1 MNERDF
7 RTNSNE
13 RGQIMPNPEP
23 NAYRRAFWIALLAT
37 VVLAVVASVL
47 WWRLSHGAAMP
58 QSGTGSPTDPMHG
71 MTQTS
76 SANIPNSEPGAA
88 GEMQTGNMQETPL
101 APIQLTPQRMQ
112 SIGIVLG
119 KVESKP
125 VNSELRFY
133 GNVQVDE
140 RRQAYVQT
148 RFAGW
153 IRKVYADATG
163 NFIGKGQP
171 LFTIYSPDL
180 VSTEHEYLLAKKNSE
195 SLQQSKVSGVASGA
209 SSLFSA
215 AKERLLQWDVS
226 PAEIE
231 KLDQG
236 GKVITDLTV
245 NSPVSGYITQ
255 KNALPNMYV
264 QPETML
270 YTVADLSDVWVLAQV
285 FQSEAGKIKPGDPAE
300 VTVDAYPGRVF
311 NGRVDYIL
319 PQLDMNTRTLPVRL
333 VFANPGLKLRPGMY
347 VNVRAKL
354 PMGRQ
359 LVVPASAAFHSGTKN
374 LLFVYSAEGSIEPR
388 EVELGPQVG
397 DELVV
402 TKGIKAQEQI
412 VTSANFLIDSEAQLQ
427 AAAGAFVP
435 PPPGAG
441 QAASMNA
448 PAEQQANVELTT
460 DPDPPHKGSNIVRVK
475 LTGQD
480 GKPITGANVTVTFFM
495 AAMPAMGMAAMKTVV
510 NANDKGGGMYE
521 GKGDLGSGGT
531 WQVTIRAQ
539 QNGQVIIHTNWEGE
553 PPSII
558 EDQVTYPIVTALL
571 AAPKV
576 KAVRAQ
582 TMFNDSYVFV
592 VFEDGTDIYWARSR
606 VVEYLQ
612 TIAGR
617 LPANVHPAIGSDA
630 TGAGWVYEYALV
642 DRSHKQS
649 LADLRS
655 IQDWHLRYQLATVP
669 GVAEV
674 ASIGGFVRQ
683 YQVNVD
689 PNKLLAYGIP
699 LSTVID
705 RVKSS
710 TNEVGGRVLELSGTR
725 YMIRGLGYLK
735 SLDDLANVPV
745 MAKNGTP
752 VLIKDLSTVAFGPD
766 IREGVAEWNGEGE
779 TVGGIVVMRYGLNAL
794 NVI

>member
-1 MNERDF
+1 MNEQNF
-7 RTNSNE
+7 RVNANEVTN
-13 RGQIMPNPEP
+13 MPNTEHG
-23 NAYRRAFWIALLAT
+23 NYRRGFWI
-37 VVLAVVASVL
+37 VLAIAAVLAIVASFL
-47 WWRLSHGAAMP
+47 WWRFSQAETASQPGKNSAHAAMEEMAQAP
-58 QSGTGSPTDPMHG
+58 AANPSNFEPDSAS
-71 MTQTS
+71 QTATS
-76 SANIPNSEPGAA
+76 
-88 GEMQTGNMQETPL
+88 TMQETPL

-119 KVESKP
+119 KAESKL

-180 VSTEHEYLLAKKNSE
+180 VSTQQEYLLAKKNSE
-195 SLQQSKVSGVASGA
+195 ALQKSSVSGVASGA

-215 AKERLLQWDVS
+215 AKERLLQWEVS

-236 GKVITDLTV
+236 GKAITDLTI
-245 NSPVSGYITQ
+245 NSPVSGYITA

-270 YTVADLSDVWVLAQV
+270 YTIADLSDVWVLAQV
-285 FQSEAGKIKPGDPAE
+285 FQSDAGRIKPGDPAE
-300 VTVDAYPGRVF
+300 ITVDAYPGRVF

-319 PQLDMNTRTLPVRL
+319 PQFDMNTRTLPVRL
-333 VFANPGLKLRPGMY
+333 VFPNPGLKLRLGMY

-374 LLFVYSAEGSIEPR
+374 LVFVYRGGGSIEPR

-397 DELVV
+397 DELVI
-402 TKGIKAQEQI
+402 TKGVKAEEPI

-448 PAEQQANVELTT
+448 PTQQRANVEFTT
-460 DPDPPHKGSNIVRVK
+460 EPEPPHKGSNIVRVK
-475 LTGQD
+475 LTGED
-480 GKPITGANVTVTFFM
+480 GQPISGANVTVTFYV
-495 AAMPAMGMAAMKTVV
+495 AAMPAMGMAAMKTVI
-510 NANDKGGGMYE
+510 NATDKGGGMYE

-539 QNGQVIIHTNWEGE
+539 QNGQTV
-553 PPSII
+553 
-558 EDQVTYPIVTALL
+558 
-571 AAPKV
+571 
-576 KAVRAQ
+576 
-582 TMFNDSYVFV
+582 
-592 VFEDGTDIYWARSR
+592 
-606 VVEYLQ
+606 
-612 TIAGR
+612 
-617 LPANVHPAIGSDA
+617 ANKQLTVNA
-630 TGAGWVYEYALV
+630 TGG
-642 DRSHKQS
+642 
-649 LADLRS
+649 
-655 IQDWHLRYQLATVP
+655 
-669 GVAEV
+669 
-674 ASIGGFVRQ
+674 
-683 YQVNVD
+683 
-689 PNKLLAYGIP
+689 
-699 LSTVID
+699 
-705 RVKSS
+705 
-710 TNEVGGRVLELSGTR
+710 
-725 YMIRGLGYLK
+725 M
-735 SLDDLANVPV
+735 
-745 MAKNGTP
+745 
-752 VLIKDLSTVAFGPD
+752 
-766 IREGVAEWNGEGE
+766 
-779 TVGGIVVMRYGLNAL
+779 
-794 NVI
+794 

>member
-1 MNERDF
+1 ML
-7 RTNSNE
+7 RTENN
-13 RGQIMPNPEP
+13 N
-23 NAYRRAFWIALLAT
+23 YRRAFWFVLTTTI
-37 VVLAVVASVL
+37 VLAMVASGL
-47 WWRLSHGAAMP
+47 WWRLSHTGP
-58 QSGTGSPTDPMHG
+58 SSQSGGSSVGESMDSMA
-71 MTQTS
+71 QTS
-76 SANIPNSEPGAA
+76 SANASPSETGSA
-88 GEMQTGNMQETPL
+88 GDPQAGNMQETPL
-101 APIQLTPQRMQ
+101 APFQLTPQRMQ
-112 SIGIVLG
+112 SIGVVLG
-119 KVESKP
+119 KVEFKP

-195 SLQQSKVSGVASGA
+195 SLQQSQVSGVASGA
-209 SSLFSA
+209 ASLFSA
-215 AKERLLQWDVS
+215 AKERLLQWEVS
-226 PAEIE
+226 AGEIE

-236 GKVITDLTV
+236 GKAMTDLTIL
-245 NSPVSGYITQ
+245 SPVSGYITQ
-255 KNALPNMYV
+255 KNALPNMNV

-270 YTVADLSDVWVLAQV
+270 YTIADLSDVWVLAQV
-285 FQSEAGKIKPGDPAE
+285 FQSDAGKVKPGDSAE

-374 LLFVYSAEGSIEPR
+374 LLFVYSGQGSIEPR

-402 TKGIKAQEQI
+402 RKGVKAQEQI

-427 AAAGAFVP
+427 AAAGAFIP

-448 PAEQQANVELTT
+448 PAQQQQANVDLAT
-460 DPDPPHKGSNIVRVK
+460 DPNPPHKGSNVVHVQ

-480 GKPITGANVTVTFFM
+480 GQPIAGANVSVTFFM
-495 AAMPAMGMAAMKTVV
+495 AAMPAMGMAAMKTVI
-510 NANDKGGGMYE
+510 NASEKGAGLYE

-539 QNGQVIIHTNWEGE
+539 QNGQ
-553 PPSII
+553 
-558 EDQVTYPIVTALL
+558 
-571 AAPKV
+571 
-576 KAVRAQ
+576 
-582 TMFNDSYVFV
+582 
-592 VFEDGTDIYWARSR
+592 
-606 VVEYLQ
+606 
-612 TIAGR
+612 TIAYKQ
-617 LPANVHPAIGSDA
+617 LTLNA
-630 TGAGWVYEYALV
+630 TGG
-642 DRSHKQS
+642 
-649 LADLRS
+649 
-655 IQDWHLRYQLATVP
+655 
-669 GVAEV
+669 
-674 ASIGGFVRQ
+674 
-683 YQVNVD
+683 
-689 PNKLLAYGIP
+689 
-699 LSTVID
+699 
-705 RVKSS
+705 
-710 TNEVGGRVLELSGTR
+710 
-725 YMIRGLGYLK
+725 M
-735 SLDDLANVPV
+735 
-745 MAKNGTP
+745 
-752 VLIKDLSTVAFGPD
+752 
-766 IREGVAEWNGEGE
+766 
-779 TVGGIVVMRYGLNAL
+779 
-794 NVI
+794 

>member
-1 MNERDF
+1 MNERNL
-7 RTNSNE
+7 RTDTDEESNMHSGTNE
-13 RGQIMPNPEP
+13 N
-23 NAYRRAFWIALLAT
+23 YRRAFWLAVTAVIA
-37 VVLAVVASVL
+37 LAVVSSVL
-47 WWRLSHGAAMP
+47 WWRLTHGGVASKSVIHTAQEP
-58 QSGTGSPTDPMHG
+58 QGET
-71 MTQTS
+71 TQTPQDTVQNQ
-76 SANIPNSEPGAA
+76 SANI
-88 GEMQTGNMQETPL
+88 QESAL

-125 VNSELRFY
+125 VHSELRFY

-180 VSTEHEYLLAKKNSE
+180 VSTQQEYLLAKKNSE
-195 SLQQSKVSGVASGA
+195 ALQKSSVIGVASGA

-215 AKERLLQWDVS
+215 AKERLLQWEVS

-236 GKVITDLTV
+236 GKPIADLTF
-245 NSPVSGYITQ
+245 NSPVSGYITA

-270 YTVADLSDVWVLAQV
+270 YTIADLSDVWVLAQV
-285 FQSEAGKIKPGDPAE
+285 FQSDAGRIKPGDLAE
-300 VTVDAYPGRVF
+300 ITVDAYPGRVF

-319 PQLDMNTRTLPVRL
+319 PQVDMNTRTLPVRL
-333 VFANPGLKLRPGMY
+333 VFPNPGLKLRPGMY

-374 LLFVYSAEGSIEPR
+374 LVFVYSGEGSIEPR
-388 EVELGPQVG
+388 EVGVGPQVG

-402 TKGIKAQEQI
+402 TSGVKAQEQI

-441 QAASMNA
+441 QAASMNT
-448 PAEQQANVELTT
+448 PAQQHANVEFTT
-460 DPDPPHKGSNIVRVK
+460 DPNPPHKGSNLVRVK

-480 GKPITGANVTVTFFM
+480 GQPIAGATVTVTFYM
-495 AAMPAMGMAAMKTVV
+495 AAMPAMGMAAMKTTI
-510 NANDKGGGMYE
+510 NATDKGGGMYE

-539 QNGQVIIHTNWEGE
+539 QHG
-553 PPSII
+553 
-558 EDQVTYPIVTALL
+558 
-571 AAPKV
+571 
-576 KAVRAQ
+576 
-582 TMFNDSYVFV
+582 
-592 VFEDGTDIYWARSR
+592 
-606 VVEYLQ
+606 Q
-612 TIAGR
+612 TIVNKQ
-617 LPANVHPAIGSDA
+617 LTVNA
-630 TGAGWVYEYALV
+630 TGG
-642 DRSHKQS
+642 
-649 LADLRS
+649 
-655 IQDWHLRYQLATVP
+655 
-669 GVAEV
+669 
-674 ASIGGFVRQ
+674 
-683 YQVNVD
+683 
-689 PNKLLAYGIP
+689 
-699 LSTVID
+699 
-705 RVKSS
+705 
-710 TNEVGGRVLELSGTR
+710 
-725 YMIRGLGYLK
+725 M
-735 SLDDLANVPV
+735 
-745 MAKNGTP
+745 
-752 VLIKDLSTVAFGPD
+752 
-766 IREGVAEWNGEGE
+766 
-779 TVGGIVVMRYGLNAL
+779 
-794 NVI
+794 